1 MDINDA
7 VNELHTLAD
16 WLRWGTSQLS
26 KAGVY
31 MGHGTDNASDEISHL
46 AYHVMHLSL
55 DNPLPIENCR
65 LTREERHALALL
77 IKRRIDERIPVPYLT
92 GEGWFCGL
100 AFHVDSRVLV
110 PRSPI
115 GQLIEAGF
123 SPWMDDCPPQRILD
137 LCTGSGCIGIATAIE
152 FPEVEVDLL
161 DISADALDVAGTN
174 IERYKL
180 EGRVKAVQ
188 SDLFEN
194 CQGGYDLIL
203 SNPPYVDASDL
214 ASMPVEYHAEPAL
227 GLGSGEDGLDITRQ
241 ILSQARKYLNDHGI
255 LIVEVGNSEVALQ
268 AAFPQVPFL
277 WIEFEMGG
285 NGVFMLTA
293 EQLDEYA
300 DCFNA

>member
-16 WLRWGTSQLS
+16 WLRWGTSQLN
-26 KAGVY
+26 KAGVF
-31 MGHGTDNASDEISHL
+31 MGHGTDSASDEISHL

-65 LTREERHALALL
+65 LTKVERKTLALL
-77 IKRRIDERIPVPYLT
+77 IQRRIEERLPVPYLT

-100 AFHVDSRVLV
+100 GFNVDSRVLV

-115 GQLIEAGF
+115 GQLIEAEF
-123 SPWMDDCPPQRILD
+123 SPWLDECAPRRVLD
-137 LCTGSGCIGIATAIE
+137 LCTGSGCIGIATALT
-152 FPEVEVDLL
+152 FPEAQVDLL
-161 DISADALDVAGTN
+161 DISVDALDVAVTN
-174 IERYKL
+174 IARYELEERV
-180 EGRVKAVQ
+180 RAVQ

-194 CQGGYDLIL
+194 AEGRFDLIL

-227 GLGSGEDGLDITRQ
+227 GLGSGVDGLDITRQ
-241 ILSQARKYLNDHGI
+241 ILRQARQYLNDDGI

-268 AAFPQVPFL
+268 EAFPQVPFMWL
-277 WIEFEMGG
+277 EFEMGG

-293 EQLDEYA
+293 EQLDEFA
-300 DCFNA
+300 DCFMA